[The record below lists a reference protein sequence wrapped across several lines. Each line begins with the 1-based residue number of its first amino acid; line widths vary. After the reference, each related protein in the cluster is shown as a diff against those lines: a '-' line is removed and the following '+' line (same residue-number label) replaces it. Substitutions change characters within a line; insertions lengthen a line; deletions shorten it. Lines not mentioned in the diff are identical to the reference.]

1 MPLQAA
7 CPKCKKQ
14 YQLPDQLAG
23 KSVKCKACGNSFSVG
38 ATAAP
43 PALAATTK
51 APRPG
56 ATVPATG
63 ELAKFGIDGPIV
75 RTSTDIFADAPQ
87 PPRQGDVLGNF
98 AAEDPGFGGTSNDQ
112 SKSKSK
118 SKSAAPPSP
127 PKSHGGHGGH
137 GGHGAEGK
145 PSALPFD
152 NPHAA
157 AAATFAKQ
165 PKMKAS
171 ELQKEFDR
179 LDKAGNNL
187 RSMMLGFLAS
197 IPIAPAIMGLLYLI
211 IWANDYAVNFSKE
224 QLGLSP
230 GLFYTAIGMTAFAAI
245 MFLTT
250 YFVFANSAVRL
261 AGNLK
266 PDSKSWTLHLI
277 LCVTIVGGIV
287 TFIILNLSARDQL
300 KKAGFKLGLL
310 GVTRSPDAK

>member
-1 MPLQAA
+1 MPLPAA

-14 YQLPDQLAG
+14 YQLPEQLAG
-23 KSVKCKACGNSFSVG
+23 KSVKCNACGNSFSVG
-38 ATAAP
+38 AASAPQAMATAGQ
-43 PALAATTK
+43 TTR
-51 APRPG
+51 AG
-56 ATVPATG
+56 VIVSG
-63 ELAKFGIDGPIV
+63 NNELAKFGIDGPIV

-98 AAEDPGFGGTSNDQ
+98 AAEDPGFGDAGATKTKTKNP
-112 SKSKSK
+112 
-118 SKSAAPPSP
+118 APTPP
-127 PKSHGGHGGH
+127 PKAH
-137 GGHGAEGK
+137 GGHGATEK
-145 PSALPFD
+145 PSALPFE

-211 IWANDYAVNFSKE
+211 IWINDYAINFSKE
-224 QLGLSP
+224 QMGLSP
-230 GLFYTAIGMTAFAAI
+230 ELFYTAIGMTSFAAI

-250 YFVFANSAVRL
+250 YFVFANGAVRL
-261 AGNLK
+261 AGNLN
-266 PDSKSWTLHLI
+266 PDSKSWLLHLI
-277 LCVTIVGGIV
+277 LCVTLVGGIIS
-287 TFIILNLSARDQL
+287 FIMLNLSGRGQL
-300 KKAGFKLGLL
+300 KKAGFKLGFL
-310 GVTRSPDAK
+310 GVTR

>member
-23 KSVKCKACGNSFSVG
+23 KSVKCKACGNSFAVG
-38 ATAAP
+38 APAAP
-43 PALAATTK
+43 PALAAASK

-56 ATVPATG
+56 ANVAATG
-63 ELAKFGIDGPIV
+63 ELAKLGIDGPIV

-87 PPRQGDVLGNF
+87 PPRQGDPLGNF
-98 AAEDPGFGGTSNDQ
+98 AAEDPGFGGAGND
-112 SKSKSK
+112 KSKSK
-118 SKSAAPPSP
+118 SNSKSKGAVPPSP

-137 GGHGAEGK
+137 GADEK

-197 IPIAPAIMGLLYLI
+197 IPIAPAIMGLLYVI

-230 GLFYTAIGMTAFAAI
+230 ELFYTAIGMTAFAAI

-250 YFVFANSAVRL
+250 YFVFANGAVRL

-266 PDSKSWTLHLI
+266 PDSKSWILHLI
-277 LCVTIVGGIV
+277 LCVTLVGGII
-287 TFIILNLSARDQL
+287 TFIMLNISARDQL

>member
-1 MPLQAA
+1 MPLPAA

-23 KSVKCKACGNSFSVG
+23 KSVKCNACGNSFSVG
-38 ATAAP
+38 AASAPTAM
-43 PALAATTK
+43 AAAGKT
-51 APRPG
+51 PRAG
-56 ATVPATG
+56 AG
-63 ELAKFGIDGPIV
+63 ISGNSELAKFGIDGPIV

-87 PPRQGDVLGNF
+87 PPRQGDALGNF
-98 AAEDPGFGGTSNDQ
+98 AAEDPGFGDAAAA
-112 SKSKSK
+112 KSKTK
-118 SKSAAPPSP
+118 TPAPTPP
-127 PKSHGGHGGH
+127 PKAH
-137 GGHGAEGK
+137 GGHGAAEK
-145 PSALPFD
+145 PSALPFE

-211 IWANDYAVNFSKE
+211 IWINDYAINFSKD
-224 QLGLSP
+224 QMGLSP
-230 GLFYTAIGMTAFAAI
+230 ELFYTAIGMTAFAAI

-250 YFVFANSAVRL
+250 YFVFANGAVRL

-266 PDSKSWTLHLI
+266 PDSKSWLLHLI
-277 LCVTIVGGIV
+277 LCVTLVGGIIS
-287 TFIILNLSARDQL
+287 FIMLNLSGRDQL
-300 KKAGFKLGLL
+300 KKAGFKLGFL
-310 GVTRSPDAK
+310 GVTRAPGSN

>member
-1 MPLQAA
+1 MPLPAA

-23 KSVKCKACGNSFSVG
+23 KSVKCNACGNSFSVG
-38 ATAAP
+38 AASAP
-43 PALAATTK
+43 PAMAAAGKT
-51 APRPG
+51 PRAGAGIPG
-56 ATVPATG
+56 NS

-87 PPRQGDVLGNF
+87 PPRQGDALGNF
-98 AAEDPGFGGTSNDQ
+98 AAEDPGFGDAAAA
-112 SKSKSK
+112 KSKTK
-118 SKSAAPPSP
+118 TPAPTPP
-127 PKSHGGHGGH
+127 PKAH
-137 GGHGAEGK
+137 GGHGAAEK
-145 PSALPFD
+145 PSALPFE

-211 IWANDYAVNFSKE
+211 IWINDYAINFSKD
-224 QLGLSP
+224 QMGLSP
-230 GLFYTAIGMTAFAAI
+230 ELFYTAIGMTAFAAI

-250 YFVFANSAVRL
+250 YFVFANGAVRL

-266 PDSKSWTLHLI
+266 PDSKSWLLHLI
-277 LCVTIVGGIV
+277 LCVTLVGGIIS
-287 TFIILNLSARDQL
+287 FIMLNLSGRDQL
-300 KKAGFKLGLL
+300 KKAGFKLGFL
-310 GVTRSPDAK
+310 GVTRAPGSN